1 MKLFLK
7 GERCFSTKCAIDKRN
22 FAPGQ
27 HGKDRRPKKVVGYG
41 LQLREKQKTRRI
53 YGVLEKQFRN
63 YFERV
68 SRKQGVT
75 GEMLLSSLETR
86 LDNVVFRLGL
96 ATSRAQARQVVRHG
110 HIQVNG
116 RRVNIPSFQ
125 VKVGNTIAVAE
136 RSRQSVS
143 ILSALDF
150 SSHQSMV
157 PWLELD
163 RTQLIGRVVSLPQ
176 REDINLP
183 IQEQMIVELYSK

>member
-27 HGKDRRPKKVVGYG
+27 HGKDRRPKKLVGYG

-53 YGVLEKQFRN
+53 YGVLENQFRN

-75 GEMLLSSLETR
+75 GELLLRSLETR
-86 LDNVVFRLGL
+86 LDNVVYRLGF
-96 ATSRAQARQVVRHG
+96 ATSRAQARQLVRHN

-136 RSRQSVS
+136 GSREIVP
-143 ILSALDF
+143 IANALEF
-150 SSHQSMV
+150 SSHQGLA

-163 RTQLIGRVVSLPQ
+163 RTQLIGRVLNMPQ
-176 REDINLP
+176 REDISLP

>member
-163 RTQLIGRVVSLPQ
+163 RTQLIGRVVNLPQ